1 MKLNELMEV
10 IRYDQMVEVRVDES
24 CEFDMHARDI
34 IRCINQQITAREI
47 DYITSPYKEC
57 IKVHLK

>member
-47 DYITSPYKEC
+47 SHIDAPCAGC
-57 IKVHLK
+57 IQVHLK

>member
-1 MKLNELMEV
+1 MKLNELLEV
-10 IRYDQMVEVRVDES
+10 MRYDQSVEVRVDGS
-24 CEFDMHARDI
+24 CEFDMHAGDI

-57 IKVHLK
+57 IKVYLK